1 MCTKRIRLIRSI
13 TSLFIIWILVLSVV
27 IPQVSAATPDKV
39 YLGGFPFG
47 TRIKTDGVLVVA
59 VRDVESQN
67 GIVSPARDAGIHAG
81 DIILKVNGQIV
92 ISCEEV
98 SDVIAS
104 SQGTD
109 VVLEVLRDSK
119 KITATVKPALSRD
132 GESYKSGLWIRDGA
146 AGIGTVTYVIPETL
160 EFAGLGHGICDSD
173 THELVPFGSGDVY
186 SVNVFGITKGEKGSA
201 GELRGQLGEDK
212 IGKLTSNTST
222 GVYGVFDIP
231 FDTRKLLPVAK
242 KDEVK
247 KDKCRILTTLDGNLE
262 VEANA
267 EIVKIL
273 DTKGETKNFLIEI
286 TDKELL
292 TKTGGIVQGMSGSPI
307 IQNGKLVGAVT
318 HVLVDEPTRGY
329 GIFIENM
336 LETAQSV
343 AENNKLKEV
352 S

>member
-1 MCTKRIRLIRSI
+1 MCTKRIRLTRRL

-27 IPQVSAATPDKV
+27 IPSASAAHPDKV
-39 YLGGFPFG
+39 WVGGFPFG
-47 TRIKTDGVLVVA
+47 ARIKTDGILVVA
-59 VRDVESQN
+59 VRDVDSQN
-67 GIVSPARDAGIHAG
+67 GVVSPAKNAGIEAG
-81 DIILKVNGQIV
+81 DRIVKVNGKTV
-92 ISCEEV
+92 TTCSDV

-104 SQGTD
+104 SRGTD
-109 VVLEVLRDSK
+109 VMLELLRDGK
-119 KITATVKPALSRD
+119 TITATVKPALSRD

-231 FDTRKLLPVAK
+231 FDTRRLLSVAK

-307 IQNGKLVGAVT
+307 IQNGKLIGAVT

-336 LETAQSV
+336 LKTVEQ
-343 AENNKLKEV
+343 
-352 S
+352 